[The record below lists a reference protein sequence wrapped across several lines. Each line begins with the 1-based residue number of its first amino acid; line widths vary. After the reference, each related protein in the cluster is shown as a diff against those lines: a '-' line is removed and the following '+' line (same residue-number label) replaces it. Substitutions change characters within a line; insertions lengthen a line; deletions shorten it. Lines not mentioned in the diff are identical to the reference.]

1 MTQTTDA
8 STGNATNPQV
18 NVSDE
23 PAVDPAPDNDADAHG
38 DALPPKFAQATKA
51 KRDALHHDAASTRER
66 ILDVALDLF
75 SDKGYDATSLREIAE
90 RLGVTKAALYYH
102 FASKEDIL
110 MALHM
115 RLHEFGKEAMANLG
129 DEPVSLERWAE
140 ILDGL
145 VDQMMAQRKLF
156 LLHERNQATFEKVHR
171 EGHDAEHEDLQN
183 RFRQILG
190 DPRVTLRDRVRMA
203 ASFGVIFSGLVLA
216 SEAFTEAKDAE
227 MLEELRQCVHN
238 VLLG

>member
-1 MTQTTDA
+1 MTQTADA
-8 STGNATNPQV
+8 STGNETNPQV

-23 PAVDPAPDNDADAHG
+23 PVVDPAPSADGPH
-38 DALPPKFAQATKA
+38 PRKFAQVTRA
-51 KRDALHHDAASTRER
+51 KRDALTHDAASTRER
-66 ILDVALDLF
+66 ILDVALELF
-75 SDKGYDATSLREIAE
+75 SDQGYDGTSLREIAE

-115 RLHEFGKEAMANLG
+115 RLHEFGKDAMAQLG
-129 DEPVSLERWAE
+129 DEPLTLERWAE

-145 VDQMMAQRKLF
+145 VDQMLVQRKLF
-156 LLHERNQATFEKVHR
+156 LMHERNQAAMEKMHS
-171 EGHDAEHEDLQN
+171 EGHEAEHEDIQN

-190 DPRVTLRDRVRMA
+190 DSRVSLRDRVRMA

-216 SEAFTEAKDAE
+216 SEAFNDETNAE
-227 MLEELRQCVHN
+227 MGEQLRECVHN

>member
-1 MTQTTDA
+1 MTQIADA
-8 STGNATNPQV
+8 STGKGKNPQV

-23 PAVDPAPDNDADAHG
+23 PVIDPTADL